1 MFALLLFTTEY
12 AEDRHGPTYI
22 AWPSPLQLLCVP
34 FCVDQLRMSEA
45 VMGIWL
51 SLVRL
56 AGTGGGEES
65 LSDGEHVQPA
75 SPPRAPAAKE
85 MEGEPILLLCPWYKH
100 LLHPLGRTL
109 S

>member
-1 MFALLLFTTEY
+1 
-12 AEDRHGPTYI
+12 
-22 AWPSPLQLLCVP
+22 
-34 FCVDQLRMSEA
+34 MSEA

-85 MEGEPILLLCPWYKH
+85 MEGGPILLLLSLH
-100 LLHPLGRTL
+100 LATVSMRVGHNYVHTT
-109 S
+109 SKC